1 MGHMND
7 FFGEPLFKPTGT
19 DWIDHAFT
27 AAVLDDMEREERA
40 RRSLSFDT
48 PAYGMKTP
56 IDTESKAPVEAWE
69 CVVYGKKYDLLP
81 VFPFEPRSEHGEAV
95 AMIEQITG
103 LSHKDAML
111 LEIRICQLG
120 FIPSQYPD
128 TI

>member
-27 AAVLDDMEREERA
+27 AAVLDDMEREEKA
-40 RRSLSFDT
+40 RKSFRF
-48 PAYGMKTP
+48 AAGNQASVKTGGDDCT
-56 IDTESKAPVEAWE
+56 ICTI
-69 CVVYGKKYDLLP
+69 YGKKYDLLP

-95 AMIEQITG
+95 AMIERITG
-103 LSHKDAML
+103 LSHGDAMK

-120 FIPSQYPD
+120 FIPLEYPD
-128 TI
+128 PS